1 MFIQLKIYYTKVV
14 NRIGKIIIL
23 RGGIHMNIKIFEQ
36 FKPLKD
42 EELLSIE
49 GGKTIYYG
57 NGLYCNTN
65 RFWGNWSQT
74 ATIIA
79 NNSVMNG
86 LTGGNAGW
94 HSGGRA

>member
-1 MFIQLKIYYTKVV
+1 MKYSDKINFV
-14 NRIGKIIIL
+14 NRDDKKL
-23 RGGIHMNIKIFEQ
+23 LGGIQMNTKTFDQ
-36 FKPLKD
+36 FD
-42 EELLSIE
+42 VMTDAELSTVE

-57 NGLYCNTN
+57 NGLYCNAN
-65 RFWGNWSQT
+65 KCWVNWSQT
-74 ATIIA
+74 ATTIA